1 MPLNLPKKYLCWY
14 ISAGLLCMYEYTILL
29 ICTARFVYNVNG
41 KRRILHPQA
50 AVHGKDLPGDG
61 VGFVRQ
67 QEFHHL
73 HNAVGVAEFGYR
85 RFRNDFGTH
94 CFRYFAD
101 HAFVHVPRR
110 NAIHGYVIGCQL
122 GGQGSG

>member
-1 MPLNLPKKYLCWY
+1 
-14 ISAGLLCMYEYTILL
+14 MYEYTILL

-73 HNAVGVAEFGYR
+73 HGRDSGGRFCEFS
-85 RFRNDFGTH
+85 FRL
-94 CFRYFAD
+94 
-101 HAFVHVPRR
+101 P
-110 NAIHGYVIGCQL
+110 
-122 GGQGSG
+122 